1 MKLRILKVDEVSPNP
16 LQPRES
22 FDREK
27 LKELADTVSDMGVLQ
42 PIVVRPKGSR
52 YEIIAGER
60 RWKAS
65 QIAGKKEIPAIVKDV
80 PDEGVMVESLI
91 ENVHREDLKPL
102 EQAKAILEVFKAQET
117 FLFKKG
123 FISTGFVTDELPNKI
138 AAIGAKVKVRKRV
151 KVGERS
157 GVHSINDLKE
167 EEKLLEKIVKRIGL
181 TPARI
186 YEALTLLKLP
196 KFIQEE
202 ATEKGVGKF
211 QLARIAAIEDEE
223 TQEKVFRKVA
233 DEDLSYEKTAK
244 LVSTVKKS
252 PDHIK
257 EALLKEEPSITPEL
271 AEEILTVEREE
282 EQAEI
287 IRKIETEGLTPEK
300 TKKLIEITQ
309 RAPERVKRAILGGEI
324 EIERVEPLIEV
335 GITEEKAEN
344 LVQELKIEKAEEEE
358 WREIALDKDI
368 AVLKGDLK
376 AKGIVVE
383 KSVDEKRVN
392 RFRQLYD
399 QIRFLT
405 PADFLQIKHK
415 KFRQQAIKYLTK
427 MEENCHNLRIA
438 LEKL

>member
-27 LKELADTVSDMGVLQ
+27 LKELADTVSDLGVLQ

-80 PDEGVMVESLI
+80 PDEEVMVESLI
-91 ENVHREDLKPL
+91 ENVHREDLKPI
-102 EQAKAILEVFKAQET
+102 EQVKAILEVFKEQEIL
-117 FLFKKG
+117 FLKKK
-123 FISTGFVTDELPNKI
+123 ILSERIVNDRLPQKI
-138 AAIGAKVKVRKRV
+138 AKIRDKIEGKYKD
-151 KVGERS
+151 S
-157 GVHSINDLKE
+157 TFSE
-167 EEKLLEKIVKRIGL
+167 EEKVIDKIVKKIGL
-181 TPARI
+181 KHHAI
-186 YEALTLLKLP
+186 YESLIILRLP
-196 KFIQEE
+196 ESIREE
-202 ATEKGVGKF
+202 ATEKGVGKME
-211 QLARIAAIEDEE
+211 LARISAIEDEE

-244 LVSTVKKS
+244 LVSVVKKS
-252 PDHIK
+252 PDPIK

-309 RAPERVKRAILGGEI
+309 RAPERVKRAILSGEI

-335 GITEEKAEN
+335 GIAEEKAEN

-358 WREIALDKDI
+358 WREIALDRDI

-376 AKGIVVE
+376 AKGIIVE

-392 RFRQLYD
+392 KIRQLYD

-405 PADFLQIKHK
+405 LAYFLQIKHK
-415 KFRQQAIKYLTK
+415 RFRQQAIEYLAQ
-427 MEENCHNLRIA
+427 MEEYCHNLRIA
-438 LEKL
+438 LQEKM